1 MKALNFLLTAG
12 LLFGSLNVV
21 CIAQDVDPETT
32 AKVVIVDGKALVE
45 DGIPADDTSVVTE
58 VRSDNETIV
67 NVSKDDGTGSYSIQ
81 IESSA
86 QSSSEN
92 GAEPQV
98 KVNGKL
104 IVIGPDG
111 EKKVYD
117 ISGKDGQAFRI
128 HLDGDEKDVLKSLH
142 DVLIMKEHGSDAV
155 EGAESSEVTEE
166 ERYVIGVQCEEADE
180 VLRSHLHL
188 GNAGVVV
195 MEVRDETPAA
205 EAGLLKN
212 DIIVQ
217 IDEKDLSSRD
227 DLISAVAGSDG
238 KALTLAVLREG
249 EKHSITVQP
258 KKMKVPVIV
267 APVEVEG
274 FDLNN
279 LHHLRNLESLPES
292 VRKQL
297 KEQKG
302 NVRIHM
308 VHPGVMIDGETP
320 RDEASINRMIERIR
334 KSAGEEVAKEFAEA
348 HEAQEHS
355 RDARAD
361 AEQNT
366 DNLGDSLR
374 SLQQQMEVM
383 RHEMDALQKQLEA
396 KHADKE

>member
-1 MKALNFLLTAG
+1 MKTLNLLLTAG
-12 LLFGSLNVV
+12 LLSGSLNVV
-21 CIAQDVDPETT
+21 CFSQDDDPETT

-58 VRSDNETIV
+58 VRSDDETVI
-67 NVSKDDGTGSYSIQ
+67 NVSNDDGTGSFSIQ

-86 QSSSEN
+86 QAGGEN

-98 KVNGKL
+98 KVGGKF
-104 IVIGPDG
+104 IVVGPDG
-111 EKKVYD
+111 ERKVYD
-117 ISGKDGQAFRI
+117 ISGKDGQAFKI
-128 HLDGDEKDVLKSLH
+128 HLDGDGKQVLKSLH
-142 DVLIMKEHGSDAV
+142 DGLIMKEQGDDAV
-155 EGAESSEVTEE
+155 QGAESSEATEE
-166 ERYVIGVQCEEADE
+166 ERYVIGVQCEEAGE

-195 MEVRDETPAA
+195 MEVREETPAA

-258 KKMKVPVIV
+258 VKMKVPVIV
-267 APVEVEG
+267 TPVEVEG
-274 FDLNN
+274 FDPNN

-297 KEQKG
+297 KEQKY
-302 NVRIHM
+302 NVRLHM
-308 VHPGVMIDGETP
+308 IHPGVMIDGETP
-320 RDEASINRMIERIR
+320 RDEASIDRMIERIR
-334 KSAGEEVAKEFAEA
+334 KSAGEEVAKALAEA
-348 HEAQEHS
+348 HESQEHAHN
-355 RDARAD
+355 ARVD
-361 AEQNT
+361 AERNP
-366 DNLGDSLR
+366 DNLHDSLR
-374 SLQQQMEVM
+374 N
-383 RHEMDALQKQLEA
+383 LQKQMEAMREQLEA
-396 KHADKE
+396 LQDQLDSKNDKKE